1 MALKYDEELRAKTLN
16 KIAQKMMVAART
28 APKGRGLDYMSIA
41 LAERED
47 IEKIAKRMVEIDKE
61 MDFPAFSRD
70 AKNLLKADAM
80 IILGSKIKSVG
91 LKKCGMCGYK
101 NCAEKDKHPDHP
113 CTFNTTDLGI
123 AVGSAVSVAM
133 DNRVDNRIFYTAGQ
147 AILDLNLLGEEV
159 KIVFAI
165 PLSSGSKNIFFD
177 RG

>member
-1 MALKYDEELRAKTLN
+1 
-16 KIAQKMMVAART
+16 MMTAART
-28 APKGRGLDYMSIA
+28 APKGRGTDNIVIA
-41 LAERED
+41 MTEPED

-70 AKNLLKADAM
+70 AKNLLKADAC
-80 IILGSKIKSVG
+80 IILGTKIQSIG
-91 LKKCGMCGYK
+91 LKKCGMCGFK
-101 NCAEKDKHPDHP
+101 NCAEKDKYPNHP

-147 AILDLNLLGEEV
+147 AILDLNLLGDEV
-159 KIVFAI
+159 KIAYAI
-165 PLSSGSKNIFFD
+165 PLSATSKNIFFD